1 MNLLASQLADG
12 IADGAIYASL
22 ALALVFSY
30 RSTSIVNFAQGEMAM
45 LSAFT
50 AWQLMAWGL
59 GLFAAASI
67 SIGLS
72 FVFGAVLYFCIVR
85 PLSKANLLTVV
96 SVLIG
101 LYLALNSLAGFIW
114 TYTIKPFP
122 SFFPSG
128 HVKLGFFNVAY
139 ETAGIVIVISA
150 VLLVLYVLFEK
161 TKIGLAMRG
170 AASAPDSS
178 VLVGV
183 SVPVMLMIGW
193 GIAAALGALSGIL
206 VAPRVFLNPTMM
218 FGIIIYAFAA
228 ATLGGFDS
236 MIGAIVGGLLVG
248 VIENLVGTYVPWIG
262 ADLKVIV
269 ALVLIFAT
277 LLIKPDGLFGRRKVV
292 RL

>member
-1 MNLLASQLADG
+1 MNLLFSQLADG

-50 AWQLMAWGL
+50 AWQLMAWGI
-59 GLFAAASI
+59 GLFAAAAI

-122 SFFPSG
+122 SFFPAG
-128 HVKLGFFNVAY
+128 HLKIGAFNVAY
-139 ETAGIVIVISA
+139 ETAGTVAIISA
-150 VLLVLYVLFEK
+150 VLFVLYILFEK
-161 TKIGLAMRG
+161 TKVGLAMRG
-170 AASAPDSS
+170 AASAPESS
-178 VLVGV
+178 MLVGV

>member
-128 HVKLGFFNVAY
+128 HIKLGFFNVAY

>member
-1 MNLLASQLADG
+1 MNLLFSQLADG

-59 GLFAAASI
+59 GLFAAAAI

-85 PLSKANLLTVV
+85 PLTKANLLTVV

-122 SFFPSG
+122 SFFPAG
-128 HVKLGFFNVAY
+128 HLKIGSFGVAY
-139 ETAGIVIVISA
+139 ETAGTVAIISA
-150 VLLVLYVLFEK
+150 VLFVLYILFEK
-161 TKIGLAMRG
+161 TKVGLAMRG

-178 VLVGV
+178 ILVGV